1 MRNGTAIV
9 EIPMRVRIWKRGRQH
24 LAVVRDEVVVEEL
37 MKYVG
42 VRVRLVINHGGI
54 ELPIEAKPI
63 IEREGNRTYILFT
76 LPRRL
81 NILWQGITEARAKV
95 IIEKRGMGEA

>member
-54 ELPIEAKPI
+54 ELPIELSPLLRGRVI
-63 IEREGNRTYILFT
+63 GRISYSHY
-76 LPRRL
+76 
-81 NILWQGITEARAKV
+81 QG
-95 IIEKRGMGEA
+95 G